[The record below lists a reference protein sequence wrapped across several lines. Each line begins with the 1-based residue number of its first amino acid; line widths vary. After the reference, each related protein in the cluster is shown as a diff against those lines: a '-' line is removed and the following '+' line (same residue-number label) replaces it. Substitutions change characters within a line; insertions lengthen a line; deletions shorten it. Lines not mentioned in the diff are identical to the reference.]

1 MTHVSAL
8 AAQPGCVLILA
19 AGRDGELALKVL
31 TKAGHACHLCASTQ
45 DLIERLD
52 DDVSALLIAEELLA
66 EPLHASL
73 ATALAAQPAWSDLP
87 ILVVAQ
93 NASQPARR
101 PRLIELGNVSV
112 LTRPMAVDALSSSVA
127 ASIRARRR
135 QLQVRDLLRDQQE
148 QARRKDEFLAMLAHE
163 LRNPLAPIRYAA
175 RILQAPGLP
184 ADNLRSTAQLVE
196 RQVGHMATIIDDLL
210 DVSRVTRGLIK
221 LASTPLDLTDLVRR
235 TVDAYIAAAK
245 EKGVGVRAVL
255 TTQPVWVHGDATRLK
270 QVLDNLF
277 DNAVKF
283 SPAGREV
290 LVSLTKDGE
299 QAIVAVSDHG
309 AGLDPLLIPHIFE
322 PFVQADRS
330 LDRPNGGLG
339 LGLALVRGL
348 VQLHGGATSAES
360 KGPNCGS
367 TFTVRLPLI
376 ETPALQAE
384 AHVPPTSAGGLRV
397 LLAEDNRDAAD
408 SLKMLLEMSGHVVT
422 IAYNGPDAVAAA
434 RSARPEVVV
443 CDIGLPGMSGYDV
456 ATALRQDPALQNVRL
471 IAVTGYGDVQDRD
484 AALATGFDEHLCKPV
499 EPNALLAEIT
509 KADRRRD
516 RHDPTRPLTT
526 HPAG

>member
-1 MTHVSAL
+1 MIHAD
-8 AAQPGCVLILA
+8 APAGQPGRVLILA
-19 AGRDGELALKVL
+19 AGRDGELANKVL
-31 TKAGHACHLCASTQ
+31 RQAGHACRLCASWK
-45 DLIERLD
+45 DLVDQLG
-52 DDVSALLIAEELLA
+52 DDVSALLIAEELIS
-66 EPLHASL
+66 EKLHASL
-73 ATALAAQPAWSDLP
+73 AAALAAQPAWSDLP

-93 NASQPARR
+93 NSSQSTRR
-101 PRLIELGNVSV
+101 PGLVELGNVSV

-175 RILQAPGLP
+175 RILQTPGLP
-184 ADNLRSTAQLVE
+184 IDKLQSTAQLVE

-210 DVSRVTRGLIK
+210 DVSRVTRGLIRIS
-221 LASTPLDLTDLVRR
+221 STPLDLVDLVRR
-235 TVDAYIAAAK
+235 AVDAYVPAAR
-245 EKGVGVRAVL
+245 ERGVEMRSAL
-255 TTQPVWVHGDATRLK
+255 TTLPVWVHGDATRLK
-270 QVLDNLF
+270 QVFDNLF

-290 LVSLTKDGE
+290 VVSLTKGDGE
-299 QAIVAVSDHG
+299 AIVSVSDHG

-348 VQLHGGATSAES
+348 AQLHGGTASAHSE
-360 KGPNCGS
+360 GPNCGS

-376 ETPALQAE
+376 ETPALKAE
-384 AHVPPTSAGGLRV
+384 AHSLAIGGGGLRV

-408 SLKMLLEMSGHVVT
+408 SLKMLLEMSGHEVT
-422 IAYNGPDAVAAA
+422 VAHNGPDAVTTA
-434 RSARPEVVV
+434 RSLRPEVVV
-443 CDIGLPGMSGYDV
+443 CDIGLPGMSGYDI
-456 ATALRQDPALQNVRL
+456 ATTLRRDPDLRNVRL
-471 IAVTGYGDVQDRD
+471 IAVTGYGDAQDRD
-484 AALATGFDEHLCKPV
+484 TALATGFDEHLCKPV
-499 EPNALLAEIT
+499 EPNALLAEIA
-509 KADRRRD
+509 KASHSPHVASGTADA
-516 RHDPTRPLTT
+516 H
-526 HPAG
+526 

>member
-1 MTHVSAL
+1 MTPTDAGG
-8 AAQPGCVLILA
+8 AQPGQVLILA
-19 AGRDGELALKVL
+19 AGRDGELAHKVL
-31 TKAGHACHLCASTQ
+31 AEARHACHLCASWK
-45 DLIERLD
+45 DLVDRLG
-52 DDVSALLIAEELLA
+52 DDVSALLIAEELMS

-73 ATALAAQPAWSDLP
+73 AAALAAQPAWSDLP

-93 NASQPARR
+93 NSSQTRR
-101 PRLIELGNVSV
+101 PGLIELGNVSV

-175 RILQAPGLP
+175 RILQTPALP
-184 ADNLRSTAQLVE
+184 IEKLQSTAQLVE
-196 RQVGHMATIIDDLL
+196 RQVGHMASIIDDLL
-210 DVSRVTRGLIK
+210 DVSRVTRGMIK
-221 LASTPLDLTDLVRR
+221 ISSTPLDLVDLLRR
-235 TVDAYIAAAK
+235 AVDSYVPAARD
-245 EKGVGVRAVL
+245 KGVDLRAAL
-255 TTQPVWVHGDATRLK
+255 TTQSVWVHGDATRLK
-270 QVLDNLF
+270 QVFDNLF

-290 LVSLTKDGE
+290 LVSLTRDAGD
-299 QAIVAVSDHG
+299 AIVAVSDHG
-309 AGLDPLLIPHIFE
+309 AGLDPLLIRHIFE

-348 VQLHGGATSAES
+348 VQLHGGAASAQS

-376 ETPALQAE
+376 ETPALQAQSPVL
-384 AHVPPTSAGGLRV
+384 ATDGGGLRV
-397 LLAEDNRDAAD
+397 LLAEDNRDAAE
-408 SLKMLLEMSGHVVT
+408 SLKMLLEMSGHEVI
-422 IAYNGPDAVAAA
+422 IAYNGPDAVATA
-434 RSARPEVVV
+434 RSVCPEVVV

-456 ATALRQDPALQNVRL
+456 AATLRRDPELRNVRL
-471 IAVTGYGDVQDRD
+471 IAVTGYGDAQDRD
-484 AALATGFDEHLCKPV
+484 TALATGFDEHLCKPV
-499 EPNALLAEIT
+499 EPNALLAEIGKT
-509 KADRRRD
+509 LRSPKAACGSTGAR
-516 RHDPTRPLTT
+516 
-526 HPAG
+526 

>member
-1 MTHVSAL
+1 MSRVDAL
-8 AAQPGCVLILA
+8 TAQPGSVLILA

-31 TKAGHACHLCASTQ
+31 TQAGHACQLCAGPQ
-45 DLIERLD
+45 DLVDRLGE
-52 DDVSALLIAEELLA
+52 DVSALLIAEELLS

-73 ATALAAQPAWSDLP
+73 AAALAAQPAWSDLP

-93 NASQPARR
+93 NSSQPVRR
-101 PRLIELGNVSV
+101 PRLVELGNVSV

-163 LRNPLAPIRYAA
+163 LRNPLTPIRYAA

-221 LASTPLDLTDLVRR
+221 LSSAPLDLAELVRR
-235 TVDAYIAAAK
+235 TVDAYAAAAK
-245 EKGVGVRAVL
+245 EQGVGVRAAI
-255 TTQPVWVHGDATRLK
+255 TPQPVWVQGDATRLK

-290 LVSLTKDGE
+290 IVSLTKDAG

-348 VQLHGGATSAES
+348 VQLHGGAASAES

-376 ETPALQAE
+376 EPPALQAE
-384 AHVPPTSAGGLRV
+384 AHVLATGGGGLRV

-408 SLKMLLEMSGHVVT
+408 SLKMLLEMSGHEVT
-422 IAYNGPDAVAAA
+422 IAYNGPDAVTTA
-434 RSARPEVVV
+434 RSVCPEVVV
-443 CDIGLPGMSGYDV
+443 CDIGLPGMNGYDV
-456 ATALRQDPALQNVRL
+456 ATALRQDPALQSVRL
-471 IAVTGYGDVQDRD
+471 IAVTGYGDAQDRD
-484 AALATGFDEHLCKPV
+484 TALATGFDEHLCKPV
-499 EPNALLAEIT
+499 EPNALLAEIA
-509 KADRRRD
+509 KA
-516 RHDPTRPLTT
+516 
-526 HPAG
+526 AGATGHRGQ